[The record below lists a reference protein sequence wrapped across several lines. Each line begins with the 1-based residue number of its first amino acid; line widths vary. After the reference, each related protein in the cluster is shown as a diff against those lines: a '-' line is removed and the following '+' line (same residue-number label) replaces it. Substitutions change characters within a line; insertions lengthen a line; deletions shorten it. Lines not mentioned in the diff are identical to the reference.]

1 MLSNDAQVILS
12 GRYWATPAILVL
24 AFLLGGCPPAKEAAK
39 VEPPKPAE
47 KKPAVPEIELNIAS
61 INLSRIA
68 KRIELEDIRRFAA
81 ELRKEN
87 IDILAMEGVSRYPG
101 VETRVD
107 IVDELARQAE
117 MRTAF
122 GETIA
127 LSGRQSGNAIFSAF
141 PVTSSQNTPYD
152 RIASTNFE
160 AALQAVIDC
169 GAREVVVVSTLL
181 PERASANDLNV
192 CADRLSSL
200 AVTYV
205 NRPMIIAGNLP
216 RSDVVRR
223 VSNFD
228 ASKIMREDASQ
239 QFWFTADGSLRLS
252 SQRVVRTEFGMMSI
266 AQFDVYRQSPP

>member
-1 MLSNDAQVILS
+1 M
-12 GRYWATPAILVL
+12 AIFAL

-47 KKPAVPEIELNIAS
+47 KKPAAPELELNVAS
-61 INLSRIA
+61 INISKFG
-68 KRIELEDIRRFAA
+68 KRIEADDIRRFAA
-81 ELRKEN
+81 EIRQEN

-107 IVDELARQAE
+107 IVDELAREAE
-117 MRTAF
+117 MHNAF

-127 LSGRQSGNAIFSAF
+127 LSGKQSGNAIFSVF

-152 RIASTNFE
+152 RITSTNFE
-160 AALQAVIDC
+160 AAMQAVIDC

-181 PERASANDLNV
+181 PERASANDLNI

-200 AVTYV
+200 AVLYTG
-205 NRPMIIAGNLP
+205 RSMIVAGNLP
-216 RSDVVRR
+216 RSDAVRR
-223 VSNFD
+223 SANFD
-228 ASKIMREDASQ
+228 AGKIMREDPSQ
-239 QFWFTADGSLRLS
+239 QFWFSADGSLKLR
-252 SQRVVRTEFGMMSI
+252 SQRVVRTALGMLSI